1 MTVQMEHTTCEDLL
15 KDDAA
20 VLSEFDL
27 ILLFSL
33 VSELYIYIIL
43 FKRDV
48 KMSVRIVQ
56 QMKRIDFEKY
66 LVDIKQDNCMRIMSI
81 DYVILLKG

>member
-48 KMSVRIVQ
+48 KMFVRIVQ
-56 QMKRIDFEKY
+56 QMKQIDDEKY
-66 LVDIKQDNCMRIMSI
+66 VVDIKQEYRMRLMNI
-81 DYVILLKG
+81 D